1 MRLKRA
7 FQDGQEQLSRMNYFH
22 DVRNR
27 QIGSPHGGNGGPRRH
42 PRQGAGGAAAP
53 ASSGGEHAPLP
64 AGSSPEASW
73 SLKAFLETH
82 LPGVSREELRQ
93 YQRCL
98 EADGFGSAG
107 MLKFLREEDLGGW
120 KTAHRRAMLD
130 ALSRLRKGKGERG
143 EDTGVGDTG
152 RAP

>member
-1 MRLKRA
+1 
-7 FQDGQEQLSRMNYFH
+7 
-22 DVRNR
+22 
-27 QIGSPHGGNGGPRRH
+27 
-42 PRQGAGGAAAP
+42 
-53 ASSGGEHAPLP
+53 
-64 AGSSPEASW
+64 
-73 SLKAFLETH
+73 
-82 LPGVSREELRQ
+82 
-93 YQRCL
+93 L

-130 ALSRLRKGKGERG
+130 ALGRLRKGKGERE